1 MPVSPV
7 PGAPPDQPR
16 GTTPALVQD
25 AASLPT
31 VLPGQVPS
39 WNGDPADAAARPAA
53 PPPASSHRGQEP
65 DARPEAPGT
74 MTVVAAVPVTTAAPR
89 PVAPAERETVV
100 QVHIGRVDVRAQL
113 TSPPPVKTGKA
124 NTGPDT
130 LGLHDYLR
138 GARESR

>member
-65 DARPEAPGT
+65 DARPEAP
-74 MTVVAAVPVTTAAPR
+74 
-89 PVAPAERETVV
+89 AERETVV